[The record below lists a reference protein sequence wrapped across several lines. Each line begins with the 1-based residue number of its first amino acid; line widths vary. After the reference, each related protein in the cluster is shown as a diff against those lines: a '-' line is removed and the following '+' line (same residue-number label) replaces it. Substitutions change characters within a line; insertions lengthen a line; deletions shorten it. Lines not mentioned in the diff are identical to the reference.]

1 MKEETKNNKSKIL
14 FVALGIIIIALIIGM
29 DLKNKGDNL
38 KMDIIIPE
46 YFASKEP
53 KEISIKNEKIINDIM
68 NMIKK
73 SEKVDSNEKLQNMK
87 NIRWK
92 HNRLTLTK
100 KDGTK
105 EEFNFSFD
113 SLDEVG
119 YIQKDG
125 KVKKPSYD
133 FFRYLCDLMEYKK
146 FDTNIEKS
154 VVNLFKKYNW
164 TVDYKI
170 NTIKEKLPENLKHN
184 AGEYP
189 VKIYWA
195 YNNELSKQIGLD
207 FKDYLGKDITAEI
220 YRLREPLP
228 EFLKPQR
235 YARGVV
241 LKDKDKIIGA
251 YIDMGRHTPFACS
264 LDRMSLE
271 NITKKTWEQWIT
283 NHINYDDELEIK
295 LSKMKPE
302 DIIKEHYKALNNN
315 DIKMILATIT
325 RENLCHYLTSNMDN
339 HYLINKEKETSKT
352 NIKSVKLL
360 EVKRTHPSDEKE
372 GEVTYEVTGDFKQH
386 EQIVVEDGVDFNFYT
401 LKKEIEKSGW
411 RIAQMGK

>member
-1 MKEETKNNKSKIL
+1 MKGEIKNNKPKIL
-14 FVALGIIIIALIIGM
+14 FVLLGVIVIGLVIGM
-29 DLKNKGDNL
+29 GLKNKGDNV
-38 KMDIIIPE
+38 KIDIIIPE
-46 YFASKEP
+46 YFASKDP

-68 NMIKK
+68 DMIKK
-73 SEKVDSNEKLQNMK
+73 SENVDRKEKLENMK
-87 NIRWK
+87 NISCK

-105 EEFNFSFD
+105 EVFDFSFD
-113 SLDEVG
+113 DVNEIG

-133 FFRYLCDLMEYKK
+133 FFRYLRDLMEYKK

-154 VVNLFKKYNW
+154 VVNLLKKYNW

-207 FKDYLGKDITAEI
+207 FKDYLGKDITVEI
-220 YRLREPLP
+220 YRLREALP
-228 EFLKPQR
+228 EFLKPQKN
-235 YARGVV
+235 ARGVV

-251 YIDMGRHTPFACS
+251 YIDMGRHTSFACS

-271 NITKKTWEQWIT
+271 NITKKNWSQWIADY
-283 NHINYDDELEIK
+283 INYNDELEIK
-295 LSKMKPE
+295 LSKMNPE

-315 DIKMILATIT
+315 DTKVIFGTIT
-325 RENLCHYLTSNMDN
+325 RGFLCKFLTANMDN
-339 HYLINKEKETSKT
+339 HYLFNKPKEASKT

-372 GEVTYEVTGDFKQH
+372 GEVTYEVIGDFKQH
-386 EQIVVEDGVDFNFYT
+386 EEMVVDDGVDFSFYT
-401 LKKEIEKSGW
+401 LKKEVKKSGW
-411 RIAQMGK
+411 RITEMGK